1 MIHVDDLLVV
11 GSRKAITE
19 QLIPHMQSRYEV
31 SIEIMSNVGD
41 ELTFLKRTHQLLE
54 SGRMVVKIH
63 GKHLDQL
70 CKLLQLSKRLQ
81 NKKSPGHSEIEIPD
95 KTEELSAHDG
105 SIYRSCVGI
114 LLYLSPDLP
123 QCQYVIRYLSTFS
136 SKPTQKTMVV
146 LKHLV
151 GYLAGHAD
159 QHVSLRWKGIHSGLI
174 KDYECEE
181 PVLEVFSDADWA
193 SDRDTRRSVSGSA
206 IFFGGCLVY
215 SSSRTQKIVSLS
227 SAESETYAAASAVM
241 DAILIRAIISW
252 VLQSTILMCLYID
265 SSAARGILPRRG
277 VGRLRHLSCRVL
289 WLQNLVGEKLLMV
302 KAVLGA
308 INPSDI
314 ATKRLSISR
323 LESLLYLFGIWD
335 SASNNLVGQHDPGR
349 IFRNV
354 PQPQQNSASRYQIN
368 MLIGALSL
376 LLQGCDS
383 DVPTRAMDYNFQ
395 GLTMEATIVTSWIT
409 LLTLYMVFLWMRND
423 QPVRNEVLAS
433 DDDLTSVEM
442 SCSETESCDGLP
454 DFPAFSPE
462 ALISWMF
469 ERCFRRREDSICS
482 GNNSRA
488 LAYTQRMTLLVD
500 LFDHVMG
507 SDDNVRQEAAD
518 MFNTMPDLS
527 SDEGSPTY
535 AADEPPEA
543 KKRRLSTAHAVMISL
558 QSSMTM
564 GLGGCLQAETN
575 EDAHKDTGTNP
586 FSFLVLTVWTMLLA
600 AYTWWMLRSPHPRP
614 APVTLPTPTELAVGP
629 MVTHDTNVLEGLL
642 TWTYARVLGRLD
654 RANRDSNLGRIRK
667 YTESRNWLQKRFV
680 DLVHGTP
687 AQRER
692 IQLAL
697 TGDNELEE
705 EDDSPTYGYGVVERE
720 LLAATHG
727 QIFHLVVKLLEL
739 ERFENVLDLVRGIGT
754 SLREPPNP
762 PSPATTSDEA
772 MTETEE
778 ERVQRYQNAEQCEVS
793 DPDLWATIHYG
804 PADGDDNGDDATG
817 SRDDLMEF

>member
-1 MIHVDDLLVV
+1 MTGGDPKRFHATAVEASSAHGDVVPQTPQSEAAIEVLDDASFESMQPVSKAAKRDDTGHLGLLGQILKIEHLDIEPDVNLEIDEVDTMIQHELNLNEDPYETMDDEGPNLDELSFPYSSQEPELSADELQRLDSIADQVEVERLSGLQVLQEDNLPHDAKSLSTRFVRTWREKKDKEGNAIWLRRSRLVAREYTWLQPDREALFSPATSNIASRILPICFLALREHQDTMMLAIDVKDAFLTVKQEQPTRVRCTDASGKSVSYSLGRVLPGQRDGSLLWHRDLVKFVGESTLGMEEFEAYPSILRSKLGDCLLMIHVDDLLVV
-11 GSRKAITE
+11 VSRKAITE

-81 NKKSPGHSEIEIPD
+81 NKKSPGHSEVEILD
-95 KTEELSAHDG
+95 KTEELSAHNG

-136 SKPTQKTMVV
+136 SKPTQKTMIV

-265 SSAARGILPRRG
+265 SSAARGILSRRG

-335 SASNNLVGQHDPGR
+335 SANNNLVGQHDPGR

-376 LLQGCDS
+376 LLQGCGS
-383 DVPTRAMDYNFQ
+383 DVPSVAMDQNHFR
-395 GLTMEATIVTSWIT
+395 IPT
-409 LLTLYMVFLWMRND
+409 LICPSDCF
-423 QPVRNEVLAS
+423 AS
-433 DDDLTSVEM
+433 NQLM
-442 SCSETESCDGLP
+442 
-454 DFPAFSPE
+454 
-462 ALISWMF
+462 
-469 ERCFRRREDSICS
+469 
-482 GNNSRA
+482 
-488 LAYTQRMTLLVD
+488 
-500 LFDHVMG
+500 
-507 SDDNVRQEAAD
+507 
-518 MFNTMPDLS
+518 
-527 SDEGSPTY
+527 
-535 AADEPPEA
+535 
-543 KKRRLSTAHAVMISL
+543 
-558 QSSMTM
+558 
-564 GLGGCLQAETN
+564 
-575 EDAHKDTGTNP
+575 GTN
-586 FSFLVLTVWTMLLA
+586 
-600 AYTWWMLRSPHPRP
+600 
-614 APVTLPTPTELAVGP
+614 
-629 MVTHDTNVLEGLL
+629 
-642 TWTYARVLGRLD
+642 
-654 RANRDSNLGRIRK
+654 ANHI
-667 YTESRNWLQKRFV
+667 V
-680 DLVHGTP
+680 
-687 AQRER
+687 
-692 IQLAL
+692 
-697 TGDNELEE
+697 
-705 EDDSPTYGYGVVERE
+705 
-720 LLAATHG
+720 
-727 QIFHLVVKLLEL
+727 
-739 ERFENVLDLVRGIGT
+739 IGFI
-754 SLREPPNP
+754 L
-762 PSPATTSDEA
+762 
-772 MTETEE
+772 
-778 ERVQRYQNAEQCEVS
+778 C
-793 DPDLWATIHYG
+793 
-804 PADGDDNGDDATG
+804 
-817 SRDDLMEF
+817 